1 MIITIFKERRKAC
14 EFKEESKDSD
24 LQKPILPDPLF
35 MYAAFSSGNN
45 NLCNFKRTFF
55 FPLVKWNL
63 LFSVNMQHVI
73 YFIGK
78 LLQVNTGAKE
88 QLFFEAP
95 RGKKQTIPS
104 LEVRK

>member
-1 MIITIFKERRKAC
+1 MML
-14 EFKEESKDSD
+14 D
-24 LQKPILPDPLF
+24 
-35 MYAAFSSGNN
+35 Y
-45 NLCNFKRTFF
+45 
-55 FPLVKWNL
+55 KWNVL
-63 LFSVNMQHVI
+63 MNINVQYVI

-95 RGKKQTIPS
+95 RGKKQTIPT